1 MRKLLLVITGAAYV
15 SGSFAQKSDSAY
27 TVTVNFEKI
36 KTGTAYL
43 TVYNENGAKKDS
55 AAIVNG
61 AFSFKGFV
69 QNPSYAVLSLKDKKQ
84 DYFQFY
90 AEPAHMKIKGKGDNL
105 KELSVSGSSFNDD
118 DKKLKEVMKAA
129 NEAEEK
135 FYKLYDEAS
144 ANKNQA
150 VMDSLDEAENSLTE
164 AKRKAV
170 AAFVKANPGSLRSAM
185 AIQDNYSYYAEAT
198 DVEPLYNILTTAVK
212 ESTTGH
218 GVKKMLDIYKTTAI
232 GQIIPDITQ
241 KDTLDNDLSIAS
253 LKGKYVLVDF
263 WASWC
268 GPCRK
273 ENPNIVKAYTAYKDK
288 GFDIFG
294 VSYDKTKSK
303 WTKAIVDDQ
312 LVWKQVSDLQGWQ
325 NATSGQ
331 FYIKAIPSNMLLDK
345 EGRII
350 AKNLFGKKLIAKLA
364 ALMP

>member
-1 MRKLLLVITGAAYV
+1 MRKLLFVIAGVAFVA
-15 SGSFAQKSDSAY
+15 GSFAQKADSAY
-27 TVTVNFEKI
+27 TVTVSFEKI

-69 QNPSYAVLSLKDKKQ
+69 QKPSYAILSLKGKKE

-90 AEPAHMKIKGKGDNL
+90 AEPADMKISGKGDIL
-105 KELSVSGSSFNDD
+105 KKLAVSGSSFNDD
-118 DKKLKEVMKAA
+118 DKKLKEAMKLA

-144 ANKNQA
+144 LNKNQA
-150 VMDSLDEAENSLTE
+150 VMDSLDEVENSLTE
-164 AKRKAV
+164 AKRKSV

-198 DVEPLYNILTTAVK
+198 DVEPLYTVLSAAVK
-212 ESTTGH
+212 ESSLGQ
-218 GVKKMLDIYKTTAI
+218 GVKKMMDIYKTVAV
-232 GQIIPDITQ
+232 GQIIPDISQ
-241 KDTLDNDLSIAS
+241 KDTLDNTLSIAS

-273 ENPNIVKAYTAYKDK
+273 ENPNIVKAYAAYKDK
-288 GFDIFG
+288 GFEIFG

-325 NATSGQ
+325 NATSEQ

-345 EGRII
+345 EGRIV
-350 AKNLFGKKLIAKLA
+350 AKNLFGKKLSAKLA
-364 ALMP
+364 ELMP